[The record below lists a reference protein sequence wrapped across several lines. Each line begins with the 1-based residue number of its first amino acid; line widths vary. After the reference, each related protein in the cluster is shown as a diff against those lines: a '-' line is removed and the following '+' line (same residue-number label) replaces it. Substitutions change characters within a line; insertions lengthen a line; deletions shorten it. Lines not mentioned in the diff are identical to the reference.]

1 MSTKMKIVGNGFAD
15 LAEQLD
21 KITNNIKP
29 AVDEA
34 LQKTHSYIT
43 PNLDEAMNKHNRT
56 YKTVKSLIKDNGV
69 TWEGFVATVDV
80 GFRIREGGL
89 PSIFLMYGTP
99 RMKKDTKLYNAIKGT
114 ATKKY
119 IYELQTKIMNEHISL
134 AKKVL

>member
-21 KITNNIKP
+21 RITNDIKP

-34 LQKTHSYIT
+34 LKRTHEFIT

-56 YKTVKSLIKDNGV
+56 HKTVSTLIRENGV

-99 RMKKDTKLYNAIKGT
+99 KMKKDIKLYNAIKG
-114 ATKKY
+114 AKTKKY
-119 IYELQTKIMNEHISL
+119 IYELQTNVMNKHISL
-134 AKKVL
+134 AKKG

>member
-21 KITNNIKP
+21 RITNDIKP

-34 LQKTHSYIT
+34 LKRTHEFIT

-56 YKTVKSLIKDNGV
+56 HKTVGTLIRENGV

-80 GFRIREGGL
+80 GFRIRKGGL

-99 RMKKDTKLYNAIKGT
+99 KMKKDTKLYNAIRGAK
-114 ATKKY
+114 TKKY
-119 IYELQTKIMNEHISL
+119 IYELQTEVMTRHISL
-134 AKKVL
+134 AKKG